1 MGNTSQDQEEGELAQ
16 PGVAERGSD
25 SEIGGDLVECV
36 EKTEDGTAGG
46 FGSGVAIEFAPQET
60 PEGGDAGSGPGGN
73 VEEGAIFDFA
83 ILAEGLAKE
92 DGRRGVSVG
101 DLRYVHEFNMNETIT
116 KVKYHK
122 NNYMTTKKRA
132 KRGKSLRR
140 NHFRSKWAGRSV

>member
-1 MGNTSQDQEEGELAQ
+1 MMSNASQDQEEGELAE

-60 PEGGDAGSGPGGN
+60 SEGGDAGSGPGGD

-101 DLRYVHEFNMNETIT
+101 DLRYVHEFSINIILNF
-116 KVKYHK
+116 VKRIK
-122 NNYMTTKKRA
+122 NTYMTT
-132 KRGKSLRR
+132 
-140 NHFRSKWAGRSV
+140 